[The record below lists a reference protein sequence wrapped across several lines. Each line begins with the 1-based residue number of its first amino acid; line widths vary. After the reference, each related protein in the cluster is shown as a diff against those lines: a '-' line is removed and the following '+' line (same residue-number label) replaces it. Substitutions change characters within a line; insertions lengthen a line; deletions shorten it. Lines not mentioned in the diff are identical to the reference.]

1 MSRGRTIRKPRFVRG
16 DSRLTLEQ
24 RLAIGFPRLAARGN
38 RLILRLPA
46 TSRIRRALLWRAV
59 RLGYAAQ
66 NATNQVNV
74 ANLTPDAVLIQP
86 GAEVGAEGEFH
97 GPEGFVRG
105 WQVMTDT
112 WDDYHAVPEELIDPG
127 GNQIVVFARLRG
139 RAHASGIPLDEP
151 VAHVFTFR
159 DGQIAK
165 LHVFENRDK
174 ALEAVGLS
182 E

>member
-1 MSRGRTIRKPRFVRG
+1 
-16 DSRLTLEQ
+16 
-24 RLAIGFPRLAARGN
+24 
-38 RLILRLPA
+38 LRLPP

-74 ANLTPDAVLIQP
+74 ANLAPDAVLIQP
-86 GAEVGAEGEFH
+86 GAEVGAEGVFH
-97 GPEGFVRG
+97 GHEGFVRG
-105 WQVMTDT
+105 LQVMTDT
-112 WDDYHAVPEELIDPG
+112 WDDFHAIPEQLIDPG

-165 LHVFENRDK
+165 QHVFENRDE
-174 ALEAVGLS
+174 ALDAVRLR